1 MGPTCLLPSP
11 GPSDVGLKRAS
22 PDCQVGGSSLM
33 PGQEVRSAGSGE
45 TLEDLET
52 SPISQAG
59 GQPQTAWS

>member
-1 MGPTCLLPSP
+1 MWGSRGPHLTVRL
-11 GPSDVGLKRAS
+11 
-22 PDCQVGGSSLM
+22 GGSSLM

-59 GQPQTAWS
+59 GQLQTA

>member
-1 MGPTCLLPSP
+1 
-11 GPSDVGLKRAS
+11 
-22 PDCQVGGSSLM
+22 M

-59 GQPQTAWS
+59 GQLQTA